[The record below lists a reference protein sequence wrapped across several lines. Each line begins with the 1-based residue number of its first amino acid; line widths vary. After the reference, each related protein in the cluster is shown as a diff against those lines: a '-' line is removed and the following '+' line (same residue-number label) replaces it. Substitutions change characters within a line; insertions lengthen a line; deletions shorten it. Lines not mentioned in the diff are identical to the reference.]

1 LDEFLSP
8 SLFGERRVLVLRRLG
23 EGPADDSAG
32 DDEPAESSSGSLDP
46 AVLDRLVAHGGDRD
60 TDVHVVVTH
69 REANRGR
76 AQLAALRKVARVV
89 ECKRIKGKAL
99 REFVANE
106 LEGLLQPFTAEVPDS
121 IIHAVGGDLR
131 ALASACS
138 QLAVDAAK
146 VDRLTRADVEA
157 FFAGR
162 VEADAFAI
170 ADAVLEG
177 RTPAALG
184 LARHALAV
192 GTGGPAITAAMA
204 YSLRTLVTASTAPRS
219 GTMDEQAAA
228 VGMQAWKLRKARK
241 QLAGWTP
248 ESVGRALRATA
259 EADAEVKGAAVDPDY
274 AVERLI
280 IRIGRARAAR

>member
-1 LDEFLSP
+1 
-8 SLFGERRVLVLRRLG
+8 VLRK
-23 EGPADDSAG
+23 AG
-32 DDEPAESSSGSLDP
+32 
-46 AVLDRLVAHGGDRD
+46 
-60 TDVHVVVTH
+60 
-69 REANRGR
+69 
-76 AQLAALRKVARVV
+76 RVV
-89 ECKRIKGKAL
+89 ECKRVKKGKPL
-99 REFVANE
+99 TEFVAAE
-106 LEGLLQPFTAEVPDS
+106 LRALDRPFTADVPGA
-121 IIHAVGGDLR
+121 IVLAVGPDLR

-138 QLAVDAAK
+138 QLAIEGGGAG
-146 VDRLTRADVEA
+146 RLTGDDVEA

-204 YSLRTLVTASTAPRS
+204 YALRTMVTASAAPRS

-228 VGMQAWKLRKARK
+228 VGMPAWKLRKARA

-248 ESVGRALRATA
+248 DSVGRALRATA
-259 EADAEVKGAAVDPDY
+259 DADAEVKGAAVDADY